1 MIHYE
6 NANPVTGTTLSFIFI
21 HFNWLRFCVEGLIR
35 GSKNRKTTKGSDG
48 FIFISIIRI
57 YALSLARVLWG
68 GGLISVVKNRKTQ

>member
-68 GGLISVVKNRKTQ
+68 GGLISAVKNRETQ